1 MTTITTIQQA
11 VVEILEVLPPEKQ
24 QELLNFAEF
33 LQTQNTV
40 KRPRKSLKGMWTD
53 LNIDITE
60 EELTE
65 ARSEMWGDFPK
76 EIELCAQ
83 L

>member
-11 VVEILEVLPPEKQ
+11 VVEILEVLSPEKQ

-40 KRPRKSLKGMWTD
+40 KRPRKSLKGMWAD

-60 EELTE
+60 EELRLS
-65 ARSEMWGDFPK
+65 AIVCDNPRLWIHGILS
-76 EIELCAQ
+76 
-83 L
+83 